1 MKEFQVYG
9 EKKKE
14 GVENRLPQGIYT
26 EFEHVATVALSS
38 TRSKSLQQK
47 FKVDENSVV
56 VLNFQDGSEW
66 IGHPADVQEI
76 YGNTEALRSSAGE
89 SFVFDANV
97 GTADTTRGVLQ
108 RILIKTMSILKLK
121 PVKDLAK
128 ISGREL
134 AQGYD
139 NRVQPNPGVY
149 HIDKN
154 FNLKL
159 VSGNLETL
167 EPHLVLLHGTLST
180 AKEAFGELQKGGKAI
195 WGELFELYGGQVLAL
210 EHKTLSVNPI
220 QNAIDFLE
228 QCSEGIKIDIISHS
242 RGGLVAD
249 ILATCDSRNTVIGFS
264 TTQLGIVKDKDTRSH
279 GLMLEINALAR
290 QKRITI
296 GKVVRVAA
304 PSSGT
309 TILSRRVDHFFN
321 LMLNAVSLALGPA
334 SPLYTT
340 AKSFL
345 LELIKLKADP
355 EIMAG
360 LNSMVP
366 DSLFQKALNVPGDFV
381 VSDLYTIS
389 GDAEVG
395 GFNLDSLKVL
405 LANLFY
411 GTANDL
417 VVDTGRM
424 LHGIPRLNGVHN
436 FASQDSQTNHF
447 NYFGNENTCEAIVEA
462 LNASEKEP
470 ALSYTK
476 VISAAGER
484 GVALDL
490 FSLKGV
496 HYSEEHVSGTRD
508 IVILVPGIMGSTL
521 TRNSDRQWVEMSEI
535 NKGGIARNLGIKAT
549 NVSADGVIEKYYD
562 DFAKHLSKE
571 YDVVTF
577 PYDWRKPLKEAATKF
592 KKVLESAFM
601 HPGKEVHII
610 AHSMGGLVTRQV
622 MMDHPDTWGAFSA
635 NTENKFVM
643 LGTPWLGSHLIMEVL
658 TGHSSRVKQLAL
670 IDFKN
675 DREDL
680 LKVFWKFPGVL
691 ELLPIGGGDDFAQI
705 KFWNSLKK
713 EAKIS
718 RMPDASTHS
727 KELGSFKSYRKQVRD
742 FLDSLSKEDFEN
754 VYYIC
759 GKAEQTVFGYNL
771 KDRIFSSSK
780 RLEYLA
786 TSHGDGSVTW
796 ETGIP
801 KVLNPA
807 NLYYA
812 NTTHGDLSIEKQVFE
827 GVSEILKFR
836 KTAKLGTKPPVQR
849 GGENIS
855 VVHEFA
861 EPATDPVGVI
871 NSLFGNEKATEAV
884 AEEIEVSVV
893 NGDLK
898 IASYPVMVGH
908 FLKDIIFGAEKALD
922 SYLDKRLSQRQDI
935 GYYPGRIGESEVFFN
950 LNTNPHG
957 AIVCGLG
964 STNKLTP
971 YLLSKTVEMAT
982 LKYAM
987 FMRDNYTLPKAK
999 KFARG
1004 ISFILIGIG
1013 FGKLPIEASIRGIL
1027 IGVTNAN
1034 KYIKTTGEGLR
1045 LIKEVEFVNYY
1056 ESITSLAYW
1065 SISKMNSDHRLAIDL
1080 QSGVI
1085 KKIGAKKK
1093 QLLKDSQ
1100 ENWWHDFDIRVLK
1113 EPYSEENPN
1122 YRPKIIG
1129 FAYSSSGGYASVQ
1142 REQVFISMDDINIL
1156 LEKMAGSSKWDKR
1169 LSKALFE
1176 LMIPNEFKDIL
1187 RNQNNVLIKM
1197 DKEAA
1202 QIPWEMFY
1210 DFDSDETPVSVNSGF
1225 VRQLISDDNETLTKT
1240 AVSNQNALVIGD
1252 PLYENDNL
1260 PQLPAAEEEGIR
1272 LSNKLTANKYNVDVL
1287 IHGTTAAIMQ
1297 ELFTGRY
1304 KILHFAGHGIY
1315 ELDKGK
1321 GKAGVAIGNGICI
1334 DAAKIQQLGY
1344 VPEFVFINCCFS
1356 GVINRDDDIYS
1367 RERYRLAAN
1376 VGTQLIEMGVK
1387 AIVISGWAVDDAAAK
1402 TFSDTFY
1409 DKMLEGNR
1417 FGHAVQLARSAC
1429 FEKHKNTNT
1438 WGAYQC
1444 YGSQYYQFNDNSTK
1458 NKENYEYVVAS
1469 QIYTDL
1475 DNLFVSIRYK
1485 KRTKERTQ
1493 EKLKAIIERA
1503 EQAKLID
1510 SNIMEREALI
1520 YDEMGLFD
1528 IALYKFEELFGAG
1541 DGDFSIKA
1549 LERFCI
1555 IKSYRLEK
1563 EHLDTDMEKIRNL
1576 ILIGKNPSRL
1586 NIVGNAYKLASQYL
1600 GKKEKV
1606 DYLELAW
1613 GYYYD
1618 ALVASSDQHDGDCLD
1633 AFSNVVL
1640 TAFLLEKL
1648 GENTLLNRLQKIPE
1662 LEAIENVEEF
1672 LKEKS
1677 KELEDCDETE
1687 QDISVLIGMAEVDTC
1702 LLLMTNGELEAIK
1715 EKVIQRY
1722 KNIFRMI
1729 HSPKYLLME
1738 DKQIDFLLT
1747 TNLGKAQK
1755 EALLEIQ
1762 EALKKLL

>member
-1 MKEFQVYG
+1 MKELQVYG
-9 EKKKE
+9 EKQKE
-14 GVENRLPQGIYT
+14 GSENRLPQGIYT
-26 EFEHVATVALSS
+26 EFEHIATVALSS

-47 FKVDENSVV
+47 FKVAEDSVI
-56 VLNFQDGSEW
+56 VLHFQDGSEW
-66 IGHPADVQEI
+66 IGHPDDVQEI
-76 YGNTEALRSSAGE
+76 YGNTDELRSGVSE

-97 GTADTTRGVLQ
+97 GTSDTTRGVLQ
-108 RILIKTMSILKLK
+108 RILIKSMSMLRLK
-121 PVKDLAK
+121 PAKDLVK
-128 ISGREL
+128 ITGKEL

-139 NRVQPNPGVY
+139 NRVQPTPGLY

-154 FNLKL
+154 FNLKPTA
-159 VSGNLETL
+159 GNLETL
-167 EPHLVLLHGTLST
+167 EPYLLLVHGTLST
-180 AKEAFGELQKGGKAI
+180 AKEAFGQLQTGGKAI
-195 WGELFELYGGQVLAL
+195 WDELFELYGGQMLAL

-228 QCSEGIKIDIISHS
+228 QCATGIQIDIISHS

-249 ILATCDSRNTVIGFS
+249 ILAMCDSRNTVIGFS
-264 TTQLGIVKDKDTRSH
+264 AIQLGIVKEKDKVSH
-279 GLMLEINALAR
+279 ALMLEINALAR
-290 QKRITI
+290 LKRITV
-296 GKVVRVAA
+296 GKVVRIAA

-309 TILSRRVDHFFN
+309 TILSKRVDHFFN

-334 SPLYTT
+334 SPLYTL

-355 EIMAG
+355 EVMAG

-366 DSLFQKALNVPGDFV
+366 DSLFQKALNTPGNVV

-395 GFNLDSLKVL
+395 GFNLNSLKVL

-424 LHGIPRLNGVHN
+424 LHGVPRLNGVFN
-436 FASQDSQTNHF
+436 FLSQDERTNHF
-447 NYFGNENTCEAIVEA
+447 NYFGNENTCQAIMQA
-462 LNASEKEP
+462 LNATEKEP
-470 ALSYTK
+470 AISYQK
-476 VISAAGER
+476 EIEAAGER
-484 GVALDL
+484 GVVLDL

-496 HYSEEHVSGTRD
+496 HYSEAHVSGTRN

-521 TRNSDRQWVEMSEI
+521 TRNSDPQWVEMSEI
-535 NKGGIARNLGIKAT
+535 NKGGIAKNLSIKAT
-549 NVSADGVIEKYYD
+549 NVSAEGVIEKYYD
-562 DFAKHLSKE
+562 DFAKYLSKD

-592 KKVLESAFM
+592 KKVLESTCG
-601 HPGKEVHII
+601 HPGREVHII
-610 AHSMGGLVTRQV
+610 AHSMGGLVTRQI
-622 MMDHPDTWGAFSA
+622 MIDHPDTWDNFKS
-635 NTENKFVM
+635 NSDNKFVM

-658 TGHSSRVKQLAL
+658 TGHSSRVKQLAM

-691 ELLPIGGGDDFAQI
+691 QLLPIGEDTEFAQV
-705 KFWNSLKK
+705 KFWNALKK
-713 EAKIS
+713 EAKIG
-718 RMPDASTHS
+718 RMPDASS
-727 KELGSFKSYRKQVRD
+727 NSDELGAFKEYRKQVRD
-742 FLDSLSKEDFEN
+742 FLGSLTQEDFEN
-754 VYYIC
+754 VYYVC
-759 GKAEQTVFGYNL
+759 GKAEQTVFGYRL
-771 KDRIFSSSK
+771 KDRIFSKSK

-801 KVLNPA
+801 KALNPS

-812 NTTHGDLSIEKQVFE
+812 NTTHGDLSVEKQVFE
-827 GVSEILKFR
+827 GVSEILKFK
-836 KTAKLGTKPPVQR
+836 KTAKLGTKPPLHR
-849 GGENIS
+849 GGERIS
-855 VVHEFA
+855 VVNEFA
-861 EPATDPVGVI
+861 EPATNPTGVI
-871 NSLFGNEKATEAV
+871 NALFGNEKATAPV
-884 AEEIEVSVV
+884 AEEIAVTVV

-908 FLKDIIFGAEKALD
+908 FYKDIIFGAEKALD
-922 SYLDKRLSQRQDI
+922 SYLDHRLSQRRDI
-935 GYYPGRIGESEVFFN
+935 GYYPGGIGESEVFFN

-964 STNKLTP
+964 STNRLTP
-971 YLLSKTVEMAT
+971 FLLSKTVEMAT

-999 KFARG
+999 KFAKG

-1034 KYIKTTGEGLR
+1034 NYIKKTGEGLR

-1065 SISKMNSDHRLAIDL
+1065 SINRMTKSDHRLAIDL
-1080 QSGVI
+1080 QPGVV

-1100 ENWWHDFDIRVLK
+1100 ENWWHDFDISAIK
-1113 EPYSEENPN
+1113 EPFDTDNPS
-1122 YRPKIIG
+1122 YRPKTIG
-1129 FAYSSSGGYASVQ
+1129 FSYNSSGGYASVQ

-1156 LEKMAGSSKWDKR
+1156 LEQMASTSKRDKR

-1187 RNQNNVLIKM
+1187 RNQNNVLIKL

-1210 DFDSDETPVSVNSGF
+1210 DSAADETPVSVNSGF
-1225 VRQLISDDNETLTKT
+1225 VRQLISDDHETLTMT
-1240 AVSNQNALVIGD
+1240 AIGNNNALVIGD
-1252 PLYENDNL
+1252 PLYKNDNL
-1260 PQLPAAEEEGIR
+1260 PQLPAAEEEGVR
-1272 LSNKLTANKYNVDVL
+1272 LANKLSVHKYAVDSL
-1287 IHGTTAAIMQ
+1287 IHGTTAAIME

-1315 ELDKGK
+1315 DFEK

-1334 DAAKIQQLGY
+1334 DAAKIKQLGY

-1387 AIVISGWAVDDAAAK
+1387 AIVISGWAVDDGAAK

-1409 DKMLEGNR
+1409 DKMLEGYR
-1417 FGHAVQLARSAC
+1417 FGNAVQVARKAC
-1429 FEKHKNTNT
+1429 FDKHGNTNT

-1444 YGSQYYQFNDNSTK
+1444 YGSQYYQFKDSTK
-1458 NKENYEYVVAS
+1458 QRKKDYEYVVAS
-1469 QIYTDL
+1469 QVYTDL

-1485 KRTKERTQ
+1485 RRTRERTQ
-1493 EKLKAIIERA
+1493 KKLNDIIEGA
-1503 EQAKLID
+1503 ERAKLLD
-1510 SNIMEREALI
+1510 SNILEKEALI

-1528 IALYKFEELFGAG
+1528 IALYKFEELFGSS

-1555 IKSYRLEK
+1555 IKSYKLEK
-1563 EHLDTDMEKIRNL
+1563 DMLDADMEKIRNL
-1576 ILIGKNPSRL
+1576 ILIGKNSSRL
-1586 NIVGNAYKLASQYL
+1586 NIVGNAYKLASEHL
-1600 GKKEKV
+1600 SKKDKI
-1606 DYLELAW
+1606 DFLELAW

-1618 ALVASSDQHDGDCLD
+1618 ALVASADQHDGDCLD

-1640 TAFLLEKL
+1640 IGHLLEKL
-1648 GENTLLNRLQKIPE
+1648 GEHTLLHRLRKIPE
-1662 LEAIENVEEF
+1662 LEDLDDVVAYLNG
-1672 LKEKS
+1672 KS

-1687 QDISVLIGMAEVDTC
+1687 QDISILIGMAEVDTC
-1702 LLLMTNGELEAIK
+1702 LLLLSDEKLDDVK
-1715 EKVIQRY
+1715 EKVILRF
-1722 KNIFRMI
+1722 KNIFRMF

-1738 DKQIDFLLT
+1738 EKQIDFLLSM
-1747 TNLGKAQK
+1747 NLGKTQK
-1755 EALLEIQ
+1755 EALIEIQ
-1762 EALKKLL
+1762 EALKKML